1 MTTETLE
8 KIKNNGTSVNKIITI
23 AHEINDMKDIG
34 AREWAIDNF
43 INELIKYFDI
53 DTMSYINGT
62 ICNDYVNWDSNCG
75 CSIVRASIDLKAI
88 ADYLI
93 ENDLEPTFTN
103 VGDALCDLGERI
115 EYWTDV
121 IDDDIY
127 EINIDALIEL
137 MSLVDNKDKGK
148 SEFITDFNEYKR
160 KVANL
165 TEREQIYDKLS
176 KVLTEYEANS
186 HNKNSDEIS
195 ADMYEV
201 LVEIQRKWETDIT
214 NEN

>member
-8 KIKNNGTSVNKIITI
+8 KIKNNGMSVNKIITI

-43 INELIKYFDI
+43 INELIKYFDN
-53 DTMSYINGT
+53 DTMSYVDGEV
-62 ICNDYVNWDSNCG
+62 CNDYVNWDSNCG
-75 CSIVRASIDLKAI
+75 CSIIQASIDFKAI

-93 ENDLEPTFTN
+93 ENDLEPISEN
-103 VGDALCDLGERI
+103 VSEALCNLEERV
-115 EYWTDV
+115 ECWEDV
-121 IDDDIY
+121 IDDNIH
-127 EINIDALIEL
+127 EIDIDALEDL
-137 MSLVDNKDKGK
+137 MSMDSEDKGK
-148 SEFITDFNEYKR
+148 AEFIADFNEYKR
-160 KVANL
+160 KVADL

-176 KVLTEYEANS
+176 KVLTEYETNI
-186 HNKNSDEIS
+186 HDKNSDEIAS
-195 ADMYEV
+195 DMYEV